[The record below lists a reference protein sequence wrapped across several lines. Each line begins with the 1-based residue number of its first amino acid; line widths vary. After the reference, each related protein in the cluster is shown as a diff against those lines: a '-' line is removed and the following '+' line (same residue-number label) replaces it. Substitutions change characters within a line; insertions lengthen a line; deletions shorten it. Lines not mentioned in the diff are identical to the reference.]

1 MKVGYLIV
9 SLAYFHLVEYLQ
21 IVVPTGL
28 KLDALTGTIVVV
40 PYICSLDTLATTQSK
55 RKKPSER
62 SEIWDHFT
70 KYDPERVFT
79 ITVDNASSNE
89 LAINYVKKKLKNWSE
104 NGLVLDGDFLHMRC
118 CAHIL
123 NLIVNE
129 GLKDLHVSISRIRN
143 AVKYVKSSPA
153 RLKKF
158 KICVEHE
165 RIEGAGLVVQDVSTR
180 WNSTYL
186 MLESALKFQKAFERM
201 EDDDQ
206 HYVSYFKEDGG
217 PPNSDDWE
225 NANVFV
231 LFLKSFY
238 DITLKFSGSMYVTS
252 NLYFHEM
259 CSIHS
264 DLTSLIE
271 SSDDLVLSK
280 MATSMKNKY
289 DKYWGSIDRLNNLLL
304 ISVILDPRYK
314 LKYVTFCFEDIF
326 VIDEVGKKSEKVKN
340 LLIRLYEYYK
350 DLDTKIGG
358 CGSSSDVGKSS
369 IVDSRKFDKKV
380 GFSKLSSVAKFK
392 QRIGKYD
399 CVEMKNEVE
408 RYLLEPCEHVDDD
421 DFEILAWWKMNSIK
435 YRVLSHIAKDVFA
448 IPISTVA
455 SESAFSTGG
464 RIIDSFRSSL
474 SPKMVEALICSQN
487 WLLHTFV
494 PLQDEPTMEEL
505 EFYEAIMSDY
515 VFITATI
522 RRNLPKS
529 DVCYVKWIFRYLD
542 GTIDVGLLLKKDCS
556 QQCVGYCD
564 SDFAGDLDKRRSTTG
579 YVFTLNGDPISW
591 RSILQLTIALSTA
604 EAEYMTATE
613 AVKEAIWLKG
623 LLGDLGVIQQNIA
636 VFYDNQNA
644 IFLTKN
650 QTYHALTKHI
660 DVKYHYV

>member
-1 MKVGYLIV
+1 MVITAHFIDSEWKLQKRILNFCTLPDHKGETIGKVIESCLLEWGI
-9 SLAYFHLVEYLQ
+9 
-21 IVVPTGL
+21 
-28 KLDALTGTIVVV
+28 
-40 PYICSLDTLATTQSK
+40 
-55 RKKPSER
+55 
-62 SEIWDHFT
+62 
-70 KYDPERVFT
+70 ERVFT

-408 RYLLEPCEHVDDD
+408 RYSLEPCEHVDDD

-455 SESAFSTGG
+455 SESTFSTGG

-505 EFYEAIMSDY
+505 EFYEAMMSE
-515 VFITATI
+515 FGSSAT
-522 RRNLPKS
+522 
-529 DVCYVKWIFRYLD
+529 
-542 GTIDVGLLLKKDCS
+542 
-556 QQCVGYCD
+556 
-564 SDFAGDLDKRRSTTG
+564 
-579 YVFTLNGDPISW
+579 
-591 RSILQLTIALSTA
+591 
-604 EAEYMTATE
+604 TE
-613 AVKEAIWLKG
+613 AMTL
-623 LLGDLGVIQQNIA
+623 D
-636 VFYDNQNA
+636 
-644 IFLTKN
+644 
-650 QTYHALTKHI
+650 
-660 DVKYHYV
+660 

>member
-1 MKVGYLIV
+1 MLNVIALLSYIRRECDALKSSSISQGLCPDGLFEII
-9 SLAYFHLVEYLQ
+9 Q
-21 IVVPTGL
+21 IVVPAGL

-40 PYICSLDTLATTQSK
+40 PYIC
-55 RKKPSER
+55 
-62 SEIWDHFT
+62 
-70 KYDPERVFT
+70 
-79 ITVDNASSNE
+79 SNE

-238 DITLKFSGSMYVTS
+238 DIILKFSGSMYVTS

-280 MATSMKNKY
+280 MATIK
-289 DKYWGSIDRLNNLLL
+289 I
-304 ISVILDPRYK
+304 
-314 LKYVTFCFEDIF
+314 CDIF
-326 VIDEVGKKSEKVKN
+326 VIDEVGKKSEKMKN

-392 QRIGKYD
+392 QRIRKYD

-505 EFYEAIMSDY
+505 EFYEAMMSE
-515 VFITATI
+515 FGSSAT
-522 RRNLPKS
+522 
-529 DVCYVKWIFRYLD
+529 
-542 GTIDVGLLLKKDCS
+542 
-556 QQCVGYCD
+556 
-564 SDFAGDLDKRRSTTG
+564 
-579 YVFTLNGDPISW
+579 
-591 RSILQLTIALSTA
+591 
-604 EAEYMTATE
+604 TE
-613 AVKEAIWLKG
+613 AMTL
-623 LLGDLGVIQQNIA
+623 D
-636 VFYDNQNA
+636 
-644 IFLTKN
+644 
-650 QTYHALTKHI
+650 
-660 DVKYHYV
+660 

>member
-1 MKVGYLIV
+1 
-9 SLAYFHLVEYLQ
+9 
-21 IVVPTGL
+21 
-28 KLDALTGTIVVV
+28 
-40 PYICSLDTLATTQSK
+40 
-55 RKKPSER
+55 
-62 SEIWDHFT
+62 
-70 KYDPERVFT
+70 
-79 ITVDNASSNE
+79 
-89 LAINYVKKKLKNWSE
+89 
-104 NGLVLDGDFLHMRC
+104 
-118 CAHIL
+118 
-123 NLIVNE
+123 
-129 GLKDLHVSISRIRN
+129 
-143 AVKYVKSSPA
+143 
-153 RLKKF
+153 
-158 KICVEHE
+158 
-165 RIEGAGLVVQDVSTR
+165 
-180 WNSTYL
+180 

-201 EDDDQ
+201 EDDDR
-206 HYVSYFKEDGG
+206 HYVLYFKEDGG

-271 SSDDLVLSK
+271 SGDDLVLSK
-280 MATSMKNKY
+280 MATGMKNKY

-314 LKYVTFCFEDIF
+314 LKYVRFCFEDIF
-326 VIDEVGKKSEKVKN
+326 VIDEVGKKSEEVKI

-350 DLDTKIGG
+350 DLDTRIGG
-358 CGSSSDVGKSS
+358 CGSSSGASKSS

-392 QRIGKYD
+392 QRIGKDD

-408 RYLLEPCEHVDDD
+408 GYLLEPCEHVDDD

-487 WLLHTFV
+487 WLRNTFV

-505 EFYEAIMSDY
+505 EFYEAMISE
-515 VFITATI
+515 FGSSAT
-522 RRNLPKS
+522 
-529 DVCYVKWIFRYLD
+529 
-542 GTIDVGLLLKKDCS
+542 
-556 QQCVGYCD
+556 
-564 SDFAGDLDKRRSTTG
+564 
-579 YVFTLNGDPISW
+579 
-591 RSILQLTIALSTA
+591 
-604 EAEYMTATE
+604 TE
-613 AVKEAIWLKG
+613 AMTL
-623 LLGDLGVIQQNIA
+623 D
-636 VFYDNQNA
+636 
-644 IFLTKN
+644 
-650 QTYHALTKHI
+650 
-660 DVKYHYV
+660 